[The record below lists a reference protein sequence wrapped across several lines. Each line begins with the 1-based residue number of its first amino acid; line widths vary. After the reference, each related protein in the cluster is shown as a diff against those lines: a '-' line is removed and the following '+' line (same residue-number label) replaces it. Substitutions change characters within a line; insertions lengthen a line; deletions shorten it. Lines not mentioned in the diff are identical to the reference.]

1 MSTTQ
6 RDARWDLAELR
17 TAYLA
22 ALERLLEA
30 SQELRDALTD
40 GASALMVVRERA
52 ENEERVSDLF
62 SLIDPRPL
70 RTSLTG
76 ALTELERSRH
86 ASQKLLFRILFTEGT
101 NMSDIAR
108 HWGISRQ
115 LVSRLINESD

>member
-6 RDARWDLAELR
+6 RDARWDLPELR

-86 ASQKLLFRILFTEGT
+86 ASQKLLFL
-101 NMSDIAR
+101 M
-108 HWGISRQ
+108 
-115 LVSRLINESD
+115 NESRRLKLSGVRLKEAVPDAKLIGER